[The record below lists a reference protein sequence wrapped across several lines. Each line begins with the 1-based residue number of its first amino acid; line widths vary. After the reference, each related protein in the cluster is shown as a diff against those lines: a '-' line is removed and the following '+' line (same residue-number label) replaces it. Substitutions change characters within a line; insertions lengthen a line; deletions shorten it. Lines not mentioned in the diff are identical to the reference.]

1 MTRGELATETVNGI
15 DLAYRRW
22 GAPPNPLHPPI
33 VLLHGVLQTGEG
45 MRHLA
50 ELLAVDADVIV
61 PDLRGRGASEQP
73 ADGYDPGTMADDVA
87 ALLDRLGVGPVV
99 VIGRM
104 HGGLV
109 AYHLASRRSDLVSG
123 VILGDVDPEVGAERA
138 QRILARVRALP
149 ERFASLQEAERFYE
163 EGLKLPPARV
173 RNDLP
178 IDLELAADGTYRWRH
193 NLDVVRRIE
202 EAAMPRSDWAVIA
215 AVRCP
220 ALLLYGQRG
229 SIAPETVARL
239 LAEMPRARAQ
249 AVIGSGHDVFLGPG
263 AEQTLAAIQLFL
275 HGLEE

>member
-1 MTRGELATETVNGI
+1 MTRGELATEHVNGI

-22 GAPPNPLHPPI
+22 EAPAHAQHPPI

-50 ELLAVDADVIV
+50 DLLASGSEVIV

-73 ADGYDPGTMADDVA
+73 AGGYDPSTMADDVA

-109 AYHLASRRSDLVSG
+109 AYHLASRRPDLVAG
-123 VILGDVDPEVGAERA
+123 VVLGDADPEVGAERA
-138 QRILARVRALP
+138 HRILARVRALP
-149 ERFASLQEAERFYE
+149 DHFASLEEAERFYE
-163 EGLKLPPARV
+163 VELKLPPDRA

-193 NLDVVRRIE
+193 NLDIVHRIE
-202 EAAMPRSDWAVIA
+202 EAAMPRSDWEVIA
-215 AVRCP
+215 GVRCP

-229 SIAPETVARL
+229 SIPPETVARL
-239 LAEMPRARAQ
+239 LAEMPHARAQ

-275 HGLEE
+275 RGLAA